1 MSSIDRLDAVL
12 KAIAAEARRSPDF
25 LARLERAL
33 GLPRKAAATRLGQ
46 RPQRPHRRQPAVL
59 NPFQILRTSGPEE
72 LRVQL
77 SALTLDQLRDVVAQH
92 RVEPYTLAMKWKT
105 ASRLV
110 DLISETI
117 EQRAR
122 KGEAFRC

>member
-1 MSSIDRLDAVL
+1 MKSADRLDAVL
-12 KAIAAEARRSPDF
+12 RAIAAEARRSPDF

-33 GLPRKAAATRLGQ
+33 GPPSSKVPATRAGQ
-46 RPQRPHRRQPAVL
+46 RPERLHRRPPAVL
-59 NPFQILRTSGPEE
+59 DPFQILRAGGPQE
-72 LRVQL
+72 LRAQL
-77 SALTLDQLRDVVAQH
+77 SVLTLDQLHDVVAQH

-110 DLISETI
+110 DLISDTI

-122 KGEAFRC
+122 KGEAFR